1 MIIVLYHGTIMLQPH
16 SDLKQETDATLCVVP
31 SSHDPHDAMHWLPLV
46 WAISITSCNSAG
58 LQFSLERFLS
68 VQARATVATEHVL
81 SICYSYLLP
90 TLLDL
95 LHTSTAAMLP
105 RKYYNSCG
113 ASYIF
118 FICKISTIDIEV
130 CMLAVKQKKNTWKSL
145 ILNTTKIIIYHV
157 KQCEHEWL
165 PCFSGS
171 QAVRNLFANFC
182 KIFYGTN
189 FILISFNLVIT
200 VHCLCH

>member
-118 FICKISTIDIEV
+118 FICKISTIGIEV
-130 CMLAVKQKKNTWKSL
+130 CMLAVKQKRTLESHSYSTQLKSL
-145 ILNTTKIIIYHV
+145 YTMLNNASMSDFHAFLVLRLSATYLQTSVKSFMVLILY
-157 KQCEHEWL
+157 
-165 PCFSGS
+165 
-171 QAVRNLFANFC
+171 
-182 KIFYGTN
+182 
-189 FILISFNLVIT
+189 
-200 VHCLCH
+200 